1 MMDTSNID
9 IEGSI
14 PPHSSVVSYGAVEG
28 GCSNQQETLKE
39 SLREKSKAK
48 VWVGAFLLCSAALL
62 VYVNSKT
69 GFVSHTSALSE
80 ASSETNAQ
88 TPEAYDIDVDQN
100 PKPTWDLQ
108 NLKEISQA
116 RASERVVME
125 ADVDAAE
132 VHSRA
137 AAAGQWEDAGRA
149 PADRALELVVGLRL
163 RNADALERLFYE
175 VSDPSGPRY
184 GRHPSLRELREL
196 TAPAPEA
203 VALVR
208 AFLAG
213 HGIET
218 EAEEQGGFLRASGPV
233 TVAQAE
239 AALGAEYRLL
249 RHAAT
254 GRTIARC
261 LGYSLPADV
270 AAAVDF
276 VGPTLRVPNTA
287 YAAKEAGAEYAA
299 AAAAAEGGYYDG
311 LNYRGEDGEL
321 LVHSGGDHPY
331 VTPSS
336 LKALYGVGA
345 VTGGAAGNNSLA
357 VTAFLDEYFSE
368 SDLELFWEEYS
379 PLTSGTEVSVS
390 GPNDE
395 SDPGGEASLD
405 IQYASAMATGVPISF
420 WSFPGTSL
428 DHNGENEPF
437 LNFMMKLNSEE
448 NPPLVVSTSYGEDE
462 GSTSLGYAKRLNQ
475 EFMKAGAR
483 GVTLIFASG
492 DSGVGS
498 TWDFDCSEEF
508 IGQWPAASPYVTSV
522 GSTAHHDPE
531 IAAYFSS
538 GGFSKRWPRPAY
550 QEATVQAYLD
560 HSAEMLTSETYKH
573 RFAVQGRAFPDLSAQ
588 GWRYA
593 VKEDGRTLGVYG
605 TSCSAP
611 TVAGLVALAN
621 DARLA
626 AGKAPLGF
634 LNQLIYQRG
643 RDLFTDVQQGH
654 NPGCSSRGFAAVA
667 DWDPVTG
674 WGTPDLMKLRS
685 VALELP

>member
-1 MMDTSNID
+1 
-9 IEGSI
+9 
-14 PPHSSVVSYGAVEG
+14 
-28 GCSNQQETLKE
+28 
-39 SLREKSKAK
+39 
-48 VWVGAFLLCSAALL
+48 
-62 VYVNSKT
+62 
-69 GFVSHTSALSE
+69 
-80 ASSETNAQ
+80 
-88 TPEAYDIDVDQN
+88 
-100 PKPTWDLQ
+100 
-108 NLKEISQA
+108 
-116 RASERVVME
+116 
-125 ADVDAAE
+125 
-132 VHSRA
+132 
-137 AAAGQWEDAGRA
+137 
-149 PADRALELVVGLRL
+149 
-163 RNADALERLFYE
+163 
-175 VSDPSGPRY
+175 
-184 GRHPSLRELREL
+184 
-196 TAPAPEA
+196 
-203 VALVR
+203 
-208 AFLAG
+208 
-213 HGIET
+213 
-218 EAEEQGGFLRASGPV
+218 
-233 TVAQAE
+233 
-239 AALGAEYRLL
+239 
-249 RHAAT
+249 
-254 GRTIARC
+254 
-261 LGYSLPADV
+261 
-270 AAAVDF
+270 
-276 VGPTLRVPNTA
+276 
-287 YAAKEAGAEYAA
+287 
-299 AAAAAEGGYYDG
+299 
-311 LNYRGEDGEL
+311 
-321 LVHSGGDHPY
+321 
-331 VTPSS
+331 
-336 LKALYGVGA
+336 VGA
-345 VTGGAAGNNSLA
+345 VTGGAAANNSLA

-538 GGFSKRWPRPAY
+538 GGFSKRWSRPAY